1 MEKILEILK
10 ENSRVKPKEIARML
24 GRSESSV
31 EKKIKELEENDVILK
46 YKALINWDK
55 VKNSIVSALIE
66 IRVTPERGKGFDAIA
81 RRIYNFPEVKSLY
94 LMSGTYDF
102 LAVAE
107 GKDMKKVALFVAE
120 KLATISGVQGT
131 VTHFLLKRYKED
143 GDVLEKEEKPK
154 RLAVTP

>member
-10 ENSRVKPKEIARML
+10 KNAHLKPKEIARML
-24 GRSESSV
+24 GRTELSV
-31 EKKIKELEENDVILK
+31 KKKIKKLEEDDIILK
-46 YKALINWDK
+46 YKAVINWDK
-55 VKNSIVSALIE
+55 VKGSIVSALIE

-102 LAVAE
+102 LAVVE
-107 GKDMKKVALFVAE
+107 GNEMKKVALFVAE